1 MKTFKLIIES
11 TKDGI
16 WGRWEHDGNTIV
28 AQGNAL
34 EDLKQNFV
42 EAVNLYF
49 EETNRAQIIRKG
61 IRFEFHVD
69 LENLFEV
76 NDYINISKLAEY
88 VGINKSLLRQY
99 AKGIKY
105 PSLSQALRIEKA
117 LKNIGSNLLST
128 RLVVDQQ

>member
-11 TKDGI
+11 TNDGI
-16 WGRWEHDGNTIV
+16 WGRWEHKGNTIV
-28 AQGNAL
+28 ARGNTL
-34 EDLKQNFV
+34 DDLKENFV

-49 EETNRAQIIRKG
+49 EETNRPQIVRKDIRY
-61 IRFEFHVD
+61 EFHVD

-76 NDYINISKLAEY
+76 NDYIKISKLAEY

-105 PSLSQALRIEKA
+105 PSLRQALKIEKA

-128 RLVVDQQ
+128 KLLADQH

>member
-11 TKDGI
+11 TEDGI
-16 WGRWEHDGNTIV
+16 WGRWEHDGNIIV
-28 AQGNAL
+28 AEGNTLEAL
-34 EDLKQNFV
+34 KENFV
-42 EAVNLYF
+42 EVVNLYF
-49 EETNRAQIIRKG
+49 EETKYPQVVSNKV
-61 IRFEFHVD
+61 RFEFHVD

-76 NDYINISKLAEY
+76 NNYINISKLAEN

-105 PSLSQALRIEKA
+105 PSLSQALKIERA

-128 RLVVDQQ
+128 KLVMKER